1 MRCRE
6 KNVRDEEGV
15 IDEDRSVVG
24 RPFVTVEKTV
34 DKIRCECKII
44 LHVGTNN

>member
-24 RPFVTVEKTV
+24 RPFVTIENLRGRDVV
-34 DKIRCECKII
+34 WSRFFC
-44 LHVGTNN
+44 